1 MRLTTKMMTA
11 AVAFA
16 LATTPMIRPVHAAAQ
31 PVVAL
36 VSIGH
41 AMPAS
46 TSATLT
52 TTRQDPGV
60 KVDIKT
66 TETRSAW
73 YTQPVWIAIGIVALV
88 LIIALIAMAG
98 RRNGTTV
105 VK

>member
-16 LATTPMIRPVHAAAQ
+16 LATTPMIQPVHAAPQ

-36 VSIGH
+36 VAIGH
-41 AMPAS
+41 ATPAS
-46 TSATLT
+46 AATLT

>member
-16 LATTPMIRPVHAAAQ
+16 LATTPMIQPAHAAPQ

-36 VSIGH
+36 VAIGH

-46 TSATLT
+46 ANATLM